1 MYKRQKR
8 RWGTQRFLDRC
19 DFVKEHLDRPALTTD
34 VIVGFPGETDED
46 FEQTLETCRNA
57 GFSKIHMFPFSARKG
72 TPAAEMT
79 DTIPKK
85 VKTERGKRL
94 AELETELR
102 DDYHNSLVGM
112 DLQVLVEGH
121 SDEGRVT
128 GTSCRYA
135 TVELPAF
142 TRSKSGDLLS
152 ARISGIHEDRL
163 LGLVNA
169 T

>member
-1 MYKRQKR
+1 
-8 RWGTQRFLDRC
+8 
-19 DFVKEHLDRPALTTD
+19 
-34 VIVGFPGETDED
+34 
-46 FEQTLETCRNA
+46 
-57 GFSKIHMFPFSARKG
+57 
-72 TPAAEMT
+72 
-79 DTIPKK
+79 
-85 VKTERGKRL
+85 
-94 AELETELR
+94 
-102 DDYHNSLVGM
+102 M

>member
-1 MYKRQKR
+1 
-8 RWGTQRFLDRC
+8 
-19 DFVKEHLDRPALTTD
+19 
-34 VIVGFPGETDED
+34 
-46 FEQTLETCRNA
+46 
-57 GFSKIHMFPFSARKG
+57 MFPFSARKG

-79 DTIPKK
+79 DAIPKK

-94 AELETELR
+94 AALETDLR
-102 DDYHNSLVGM
+102 VDYHNSLVGM

-152 ARISGIHEDRL
+152 ARISGTHEDRL